1 MEKYLLQIEF
11 RYHAI
16 PKSNSPYVSDCYN
29 KKIAIG
35 IYDSFEDAIKEG
47 NMALEVLKEK
57 FKFNECFSKNGGGFG
72 TPNTLVCNFDYRNKP
87 QFFAKIETLHF
98 EDLASAME
106 DVFHEHE
113 RWLQKQGVIN

>member
-16 PKSNSPYVSDCYN
+16 PKSNSPYASDCYN

-35 IYDSFEDAIKEG
+35 IYDSVEDAIKEG
-47 NMALEVLKEK
+47 NKALEVLKEK
-57 FKFNECFSKNGGGFG
+57 FKSNECFSKNGGE
-72 TPNTLVCNFDYRNKP
+72 
-87 QFFAKIETLHF
+87 FFAEIETLHF

-106 DVFHEHE
+106 DVFNANE
-113 RWLQKQGVIN
+113 RWLQKQEVIN